1 MTKADLI
8 LANLEKSELK
18 NESEKKKLDVDLSSN
33 VKKIDDDLKSNVESS
48 TVESILFNL
57 NKIERESEDL
67 LKSNSSIIKGIDF
80 DI

>member
-1 MTKADLI
+1 MI

-18 NESEKKKLDVDLSSN
+18 NESEKKKLLDVDLSSN

-80 DI
+80 GI